1 MWRSQFSDFSN
12 KTNEHGAFFG
22 FLRIFLKSVIGQ
34 ATGRPM
40 CYFCYNTSG
49 LKSCTVTT
57 EEFSGSL
64 STDYAVLLLTSQ
76 ELIKNGSVSW

>member
-1 MWRSQFSDFSN
+1 NIS
-12 KTNEHGAFFG
+12 KGVGAG
-22 FLRIFLKSVIGQ
+22 AKKAAQILEDWQSVIGQ

-76 ELIKNGSVSW
+76 EPIKNGSVSW